1 MIENRQ
7 KTPSGP
13 QGVLLGV
20 PKDPQTTQMAIQDAK
35 MWLPKLTNIKL
46 WCQKGGKPESRRVK
60 DWGPAAEGEALKIRR
75 ARPWPAVGVGKQPPR
90 KVPTFP
96 EGNPGVCALCRR
108 PTQQRSKI
116 MLFLTCSK
124 NLKNVTKLPPR
135 GSPNG
140 ARNLKNLKKMP
151 SGCLLKSKLGKKTEI
166 VRILT
171 PSNPLKRAKTNTK
184 TQFSRFHPDT
194 KKSQK

>member
-20 PKDPQTTQMAIQDAK
+20 PKDPQTTQMAIKDAK

-75 ARPWPAVGVGKQPPR
+75 ARPWPAARRREHTSAKGPNLSRRESWGLR
-90 KVPTFP
+90 
-96 EGNPGVCALCRR
+96 LCRR
-108 PTQQRSKI
+108 PSPQRSKI
-116 MLFLTCSK
+116 MLFLTYSK
-124 NLKNVTKLPPR
+124 NLKNVAKWPPK

-140 ARNLKNLKKMP
+140 ARNLKNLQKMP
-151 SGCLLKSKLGKKTEI
+151 SGCLLKS
-166 VRILT
+166 
-171 PSNPLKRAKTNTK
+171 
-184 TQFSRFHPDT
+184 
-194 KKSQK
+194 